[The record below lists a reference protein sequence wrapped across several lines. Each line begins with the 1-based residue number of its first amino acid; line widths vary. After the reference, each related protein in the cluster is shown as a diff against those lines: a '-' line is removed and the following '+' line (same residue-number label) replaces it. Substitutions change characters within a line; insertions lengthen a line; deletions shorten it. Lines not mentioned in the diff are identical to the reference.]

1 MTNKTLIVIAISLL
15 AFSTTA
21 YAQSNSLGVKASTL
35 GLGLEVERSFSDSIS
50 GRIGVN
56 YFTYGYSGTEE
67 DVEYD
72 FDLNLASLS
81 ILLDW
86 HPFKGSFRV
95 SGGAIYNGNNLD
107 TKAKP
112 SATFDIGDSTYT
124 GAQIGT
130 LKGKIDFDGIAPYLG
145 LGWDT
150 SFGKNKGFGFLFELG
165 AIYQGSPK
173 VDLSVDGP
181 IASDP
186 TFQNDLATEENNLQS
201 DLDEFKVYPVVA
213 IGLSYRF

>member
-107 TKAKP
+107 AKAKS

-130 LKGKIDFDGIAPYLG
+130 LKGKIDFDGIAPYL
-145 LGWDT
+145 
-150 SFGKNKGFGFLFELG
+150 
-165 AIYQGSPK
+165 
-173 VDLSVDGP
+173 
-181 IASDP
+181 
-186 TFQNDLATEENNLQS
+186 
-201 DLDEFKVYPVVA
+201 
-213 IGLSYRF
+213 